1 VTVGLH
7 LANWTLRAV
16 GVVVVGGFLAMVAVV
31 IWENIVAVI
40 VFGVLIA
47 LWVGYSTK
55 ERWSVPY

>member
-1 VTVGLH
+1 MTVGLH

-16 GVVVVGGFLAMVAVV
+16 RVVVVGGFLAMVAVV

>member
-1 VTVGLH
+1 
-7 LANWTLRAV
+7 
-16 GVVVVGGFLAMVAVV
+16 MVAVV